1 MNFREIE
8 ALARQIEEN
17 VKQSRELTDQET
29 LRYIRDHQ
37 DQIVAELVRNGRA
50 RVLTS
55 LGEFSLTLDDLKA
68 SAA

>member
-17 VKQSRELTDQET
+17 VMLSREET
-29 LRYIRDHQ
+29 NREAIRYIRDHQ
-37 DQIVAELVRNGRA
+37 QQIVADLVREGRA
-50 RVLTS
+50 RILTS

-68 SAA
+68 TAA